1 MEYYISITS
10 LFTVEADSEK
20 EAAERALRDM
30 EAFPLSHVNDVEVDR
45 AEVNKF
51 ILGK

>member
-1 MEYYISITS
+1 MKYYISITF
-10 LFTVEADSEK
+10 LFTIEADSEK
-20 EAAERALRDM
+20 ETAKQALHDM
-30 EAFPLSHVNDVEVDR
+30 ENFTLSHVNDVEVNR